1 MPALTQVSWHGMI
14 FHPELSAIF
23 DVVANKAD
31 LTFNA
36 YAQPTGEKGF
46 APIAKFS
53 YKKTLNVDEYRTFIA
68 KYPAGSIDMASFFT
82 SYIADK
88 MDKLLVQPD
97 TVWMTLGDMENET
110 S

>member
-1 MPALTQVSWHGMI
+1 MATLTQASWHGMI

-31 LTFNA
+31 LAFNA

-53 YKKTLNVDEYRTFIA
+53 YKKTLNADEYRAFIA

-88 MDKLLVQPD
+88 MDKLLAQPD
-97 TVWMTLGDMENET
+97 TVWMTMEEMEKENA
-110 S
+110 

>member
-1 MPALTQVSWHGMI
+1 MPTLTQAAWHGMI

-23 DVVANKAD
+23 DALANRAD
-31 LTFNA
+31 LTFTA
-36 YAQPTGEKGF
+36 YAQPNGNAKV
-46 APIAKFS
+46 AKFS
-53 YKKTLNVDEYRTFIA
+53 YKKTLNADEYRAFIA

-97 TVWMTLGDMENET
+97 TVWMTMEEMEKENA
-110 S
+110 